1 MSDHTSKSP
10 PRSRDSIS
18 NTLIVAIGVSFVCSI
33 LVASAAVMLQ
43 PRQLRNAEEY
53 RQRIILD
60 VAGLYEPGADIA
72 AAYAAIEETTT
83 ELASGETAPVYLVM
97 DGSRAEQ
104 IILPIE
110 GPGLWSTMYGY
121 LAVENDGNTVRG
133 LRFYRHGETPG
144 LGDQVDKPAWRE
156 QWQGKKLYG
165 PDGEPRIEV
174 VKGPAPDDS
183 DYQID
188 GLAGATLTGR
198 GISVFVRHWIGDEGY
213 GPYLKSL
220 GDEESRSL

>member
-1 MSDHTSKSP
+1 VSDDAKTTPK
-10 PRSRDSIS
+10 RSRDSIS

-33 LVASAAVMLQ
+33 LVASAAILLK
-43 PRQLRNAEEY
+43 PRQLQNEEEY

-60 VAGLYEPGADIA
+60 VAGLYDPGADLA
-72 AAYAAIEETTT
+72 TLYSSIEETMT
-83 ELASGETAPVYLVM
+83 ELASGELAPVYLVM
-97 DGSRAEQ
+97 DGARTEQ
-104 IILPIE
+104 VILPIE
-110 GPGLWSTMYGY
+110 GAGLWSTMYGY

-133 LRFYRHGETPG
+133 LRFYSHAETPG

-165 PDGEPRIEV
+165 PDGEPQIEV
-174 VKGPAPDDS
+174 VKGPAPDES

-198 GISVFVRHWIGDEGY
+198 GVSVFVRHWIGEDGY
-213 GPYLKSL
+213 GPYLKTL
-220 GDEESRSL
+220 GEEESR